1 LGIAFDGDGDRV
13 IMVDHEGREVDG
25 DQLLYIMAAHRHQQG
40 TLCGGVVGTL
50 MSNLGLER
58 AVSEMGAEFVRAA
71 VGDRY
76 VMEQLEGRGWLLGG
90 ESSGHLICMDRTS
103 TGDGIVAALQVLEA
117 MVISG
122 HSLAELSAGM
132 QVLPQKLVNV
142 RLKQRVILSEH
153 PRVMAAVSAV
163 EAQLAGRGRVLL
175 RPSGTEPVIR
185 VMVEGE
191 ALGQVEQ
198 LAESLAEDVKQILVN

>member
-1 LGIAFDGDGDRV
+1 
-13 IMVDHEGREVDG
+13 
-25 DQLLYIMAAHRHQQG
+25 
-40 TLCGGVVGTL
+40 
-50 MSNLGLER
+50 
-58 AVSEMGAEFVRAA
+58 
-71 VGDRY
+71 
-76 VMEQLEGRGWLLGG
+76 
-90 ESSGHLICMDRTS
+90 MDRTS